1 MPTLVFLW
9 INNYGLIMAHVK
21 NMGRSLKFEKKKQM
35 DFSIFSSFLPE
46 GLLSHFD
53 IVEFKE
59 LGDLQ
64 TKKDCFYIYLD
75 EKNILPKEYS
85 EIEYESKGF
94 YERTIIQDFPIRG
107 KAVYLGIRRRRW
119 RNKNKKTFEVKSDY
133 SFIAEG
139 SKLTVELSDFL
150 KDTGRDPRRY
160 DK

>member
-1 MPTLVFLW
+1 
-9 INNYGLIMAHVK
+9 
-21 NMGRSLKFEKKKQM
+21 M
-35 DFSIFSSFLPE
+35 DFSISSSFLPQ
-46 GLLSHFD
+46 GLLTHFD
-53 IVEFKE
+53 IVDFKE

-64 TKKDCFYIYLD
+64 TKNDCFYIYLD
-75 EKNILPKEYS
+75 EKNILPKDFKNAEF
-85 EIEYESKGF
+85 ESKGF

-119 RNKNKKTFEVKSDY
+119 RNKFDKSIEVKSDY

-139 SKLTVELSDFL
+139 SKLTVELSAFL

>member
-1 MPTLVFLW
+1 
-9 INNYGLIMAHVK
+9 
-21 NMGRSLKFEKKKQM
+21 M
-35 DFSIFSSFLPE
+35 DFSIFSSFLPD
-46 GLLSHFD
+46 GLLTHFD
-53 IVEFKE
+53 IVAFKE

-75 EKNILPKEYS
+75 EKNLLPKGYLSTEF
-85 EIEYESKGF
+85 ESKGF
-94 YERTIIQDFPIRG
+94 YERAIVQDFPIRG

-119 RNKNKKTFEVKSDY
+119 RNKNDKSIEIKSDY
-133 SFIAEG
+133 SFIADG